1 MDRPMN
7 QSVRRPGPTM
17 RLRPVVPEI
26 DALLLHRWVTHPKAV
41 FWMMQ
46 GAAPADVLHEY
57 NAIDANPHHHAFLGY
72 AEGQPSFLVEL
83 YDPRHSELARH
94 GTFGPGDLGMHVLV
108 APTDV
113 PVSGFTA
120 AVMRATMEF
129 CFSDP
134 MVDRVV
140 VEPDVRNE
148 AIAVL
153 NADAGF
159 EIERLIELEAKTAA
173 LSTCTR
179 AAFAASRL
187 GGDA

>member
-1 MDRPMN
+1 MDQTTIPLL
-7 QSVRRPGPTM
+7 
-17 RLRPVVPEI
+17 RLRPLVPEV
-26 DALLLHRWVTHPKAV
+26 DLRWLHRWVTHPKAV
-41 FWMMQ
+41 YWMMQ
-46 GAAPADVLHEY
+46 DATPADVLREY
-57 NAIDANPHHHAFLGY
+57 SAIDADSHHHAFLGY
-72 AEGQPSFLVEL
+72 ADDQPSFLVEV

-108 APTDV
+108 APTDS
-113 PVSGFTA
+113 PVRGFTA

-134 MVDRVV
+134 TVRRVV

-159 EIERLIELEAKTAA
+159 EVERLVELEAKTAA
-173 LSTCTR
+173 LSTCTH

-187 GGDA
+187 GGAA